1 MGGGGVT
8 GIPITDL
15 SRLMGSPSITLI
27 TYDDSLIRGAA
38 VSDVE
43 MDYICQH
50 CASQEYHLSG
60 PLIALTLMTTKH
72 LSRPLPPFLSHR
84 PHLLSLSIVLSTLSP
99 LSLATSLSPSLAL

>member
-27 TYDDSLIRGAA
+27 TYDDSLIRGAT

-43 MDYICQH
+43 MDYIC
-50 CASQEYHLSG
+50 
-60 PLIALTLMTTKH
+60 
-72 LSRPLPPFLSHR
+72 
-84 PHLLSLSIVLSTLSP
+84 
-99 LSLATSLSPSLAL
+99 